1 MVKQS
6 HEQHMNKTNAK
17 QTSDSKLWW
26 RCMPLLK
33 EPPLF
38 LPPTT
43 ANFRVICSGLIQAPL
58 KKLEHY
64 KHFNSTKTK
73 RVILLLLPRD

>member
-1 MVKQS
+1 VVALHAS
-6 HEQHMNKTNAK
+6 VEG
-17 QTSDSKLWW
+17 TSSFSS
-26 RCMPLLK
+26 PL
-33 EPPLF
+33 
-38 LPPTT
+38 TT
-43 ANFRVICSGLIQAPL
+43 ANFRVIRSGLIQAPL